1 MALRDDLG
9 TFCASGYLRQY
20 IFLVPALDLIIVR
33 SGEPPAE
40 RRDHVVAGVQRIID
54 CFRD

>member
-1 MALRDDLG
+1 VALRDDLG